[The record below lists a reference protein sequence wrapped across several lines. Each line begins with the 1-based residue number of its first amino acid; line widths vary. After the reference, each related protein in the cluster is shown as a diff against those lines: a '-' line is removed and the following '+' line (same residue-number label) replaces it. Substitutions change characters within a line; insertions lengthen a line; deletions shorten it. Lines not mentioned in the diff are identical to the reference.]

1 MKRSFIATVLV
12 MSLITGCGTIDK
24 GKLFA
29 TLIDVASTVIR
40 YAAEHPERFIQPR
53 LGVDASTDNDASS
66 DSGEHD

>member
-1 MKRSFIATVLV
+1 MKRSFVTTVLA

-29 TLIDVASTVIR
+29 TIADIASTVIR

-53 LGVDASTDNDASS
+53 LAVDASTDNDASS
-66 DSGEHD
+66 DSGEP